1 MAHLVDP
8 EKKMAAVLFGMA
20 SAMPWMLQS
29 FDDDSRYATFES
41 GGSSAVGFARLGGHH
56 VPTSHRHRRLTREWA
71 ALPRPGKEGLRG
83 GGNDRGGELCAIV
96 GDGGRS
102 GWRLG

>member
-29 FDDDSRYATFES
+29 FDDDSRYATLVW
-41 GGSSAVGFARLGGHH
+41 GSRPLASCDWEDTTCPPHTVASPEPR
-56 VPTSHRHRRLTREWA
+56 WA
-71 ALPRPGKEGLRG
+71 TLPRPSKEGLCG
-83 GGNDRGGELCAIV
+83 GGNGRGGELCAIV

-102 GWRLG
+102 SWRLG

>member
-56 VPTSHRHRRLTREWA
+56 VPTSHRHRRLTRAEMGRFASPKQRRIARWGQ
-71 ALPRPGKEGLRG
+71 RPGR
-83 GGNDRGGELCAIV
+83 
-96 GDGGRS
+96 
-102 GWRLG
+102 